1 MKKGKRL
8 LSCML
13 GLLLLTGC
21 SNSSS
26 NIQTGNTGNQQRA
39 IIAGIY
45 FDGVYVQTYVSSW
58 PIALDSYNIENDTMY
73 VYGRFIPKRKD
84 LNDIK
89 QLENEFNY
97 DTKLP
102 YIISYST
109 THDLKDFVYT
119 NLNDASWKLNNLD
132 DDNVC
137 QFSLSI
143 DLSRLVEQNKRLGRL
158 VIGGDFYVNHSF
170 DGEKI

>member
-58 PIALDSYNIENDTMY
+58 PIALDSYKIENDTMY

-109 THDLKDFVYT
+109 TNDLKDFVYT
-119 NLNDASWKLNNLD
+119 NSSDARWKLNNLD

-158 VIGGDFYVNHSF
+158 VIGGEFYVNHSF
-170 DGEKI
+170 DGEEI

>member
-8 LSCML
+8 LSCMI

-21 SNSSS
+21 SSLSS
-26 NIQTGNTGNQQRA
+26 NTQTGNTGDKQPAR
-39 IIAGIY
+39 IAGIY

-58 PIALDSYNIENDTMY
+58 PIALDSYKIENDTMY

-89 QLENEFNY
+89 QLETELNQ
-97 DTKLP
+97 DMSLP

-109 THDLKDFVYT
+109 THDLKDFVYI
-119 NLNDASWKLNNLD
+119 NLNDASWKLNDLD
-132 DDNVC
+132 EDNVC

-143 DLSRLVEQNKRLGRL
+143 DLFRLIEQNKRLGRL
-158 VIGGDFYVNHSF
+158 VIGGEFYVNHSF
-170 DGEKI
+170 DGERI